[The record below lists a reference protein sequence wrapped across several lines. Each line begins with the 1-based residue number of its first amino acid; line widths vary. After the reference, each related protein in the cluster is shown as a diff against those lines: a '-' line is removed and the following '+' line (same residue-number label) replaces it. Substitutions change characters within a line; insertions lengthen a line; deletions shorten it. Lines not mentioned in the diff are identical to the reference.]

1 MEILI
6 KKIEEYGLKVTHHNK
21 HKLWVKAQDTIIML
35 DSFDLFGLADDDL
48 MLRIKQRFYIYNI
61 KLDLDNP
68 ENNKNTPIKS
78 SKSKRKTYIYIPVDE
93 KKKKIR
99 ELLTNKYKLL
109 P

>member
-6 KKIEEYGLKVTHHNK
+6 KKIEEHGLKVTYYNK
-21 HKLWVKAQDTIIML
+21 HNLWVKAQDTIIML
-35 DSFDLFGLADDDL
+35 NSFDLFGLEDDDL

-61 KLDLDNP
+61 KIDLHNP
-68 ENNKNTPIKS
+68 DNNKSIPIK
-78 SKSKRKTYIYIPVDE
+78 SKSKRKTYVFVTVDE

-109 P
+109 